1 MSSDLSVAGARDH
14 FSEVVNRAAFG
25 GDITYITRG
34 RNRVRA
40 AAVVPAD
47 YAELIESLI
56 DEQDGALAA
65 KRLADIRAG
74 KSKTVPMSEVRSR
87 LGL

>member
-1 MSSDLSVAGARDH
+1 MSSDFSVAGARDH

-34 RNRVRA
+34 RNKVRA
-40 AAVVPAD
+40 AAVVPAY
-47 YAELIESLI
+47 YAELLESLI
-56 DEQDGALAA
+56 DEHDGAVAA
-65 KRLADIRAG
+65 ERLENIRAG
-74 KSKTVPMSEVRSR
+74 RSTTVSMSEVRSR